1 MLKNKIFYLLS
12 LSILLISGIGLAVE
26 DAAIYKYNSQ
36 GRRDPFIPIV
46 TTDGRLIKVKPEGG
60 VTGLALE
67 GIILDEN
74 GVSYAMINGDVV
86 KIGDDINGFE
96 VLKIEDNKVILIKD
110 GEPLE
115 IELNKEER

>member
-1 MLKNKIFYLLS
+1 MSKNKIFYLIFLP
-12 LSILLISGIGLAVE
+12 ILLITGLGLAVE
-26 DAAIYKYNSQ
+26 DTAAYKYNSQ

-46 TTDGRLIKVKPEGG
+46 TTDGRLIKVQPEGG

-86 KIGDDINGFE
+86 KIGDDVNGFE